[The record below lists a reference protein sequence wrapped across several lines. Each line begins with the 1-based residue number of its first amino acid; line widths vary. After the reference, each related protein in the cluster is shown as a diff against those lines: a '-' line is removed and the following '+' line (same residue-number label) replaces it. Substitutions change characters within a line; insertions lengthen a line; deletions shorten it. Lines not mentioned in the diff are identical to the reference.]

1 MRLGVTGMIPSNFG
15 EVDEPLARK
24 IAELGF
30 TGVGAH
36 WLGDIAGLSPDL
48 CQRTRAI
55 LEQQGIQMIQF
66 WGWYDSIISPDES
79 VRQSGIRTA
88 QTIIEK
94 AALLGAAMVGIRPT
108 SMNPQGAWWP
118 HRDNFSPAT
127 EERLIRSLSEIV
139 AASET
144 HGIPIALE
152 CHATT
157 TLKNAAVVRRVIEQ
171 TQSPWVK
178 VNMDP
183 INFIRDLDT
192 AYDTTTLI
200 HELFDV
206 LGPYIAAAHIKDV
219 YVENR
224 HVIHVSETIPGDG
237 IFDFDTFFRRFE
249 TLLPEGYGFI
259 EHLPESQIP
268 QAQAF
273 VIGKL
278 QQLHIPII

>member
-1 MRLGVTGMIPSNFG
+1 MRSGVTGMIPGNFG

-36 WLGDIAGLSPDL
+36 WLGDITRLSPDL
-48 CQRTRAI
+48 CRRTRAI

-79 VRQSGIRTA
+79 ARQSAIRTA

-108 SMNPQGAWWP
+108 SLNPQGAWWP
-118 HRDNFSPAT
+118 HRDNFSSAT
-127 EERLIRSLSEIV
+127 EERLVRSLTEI
-139 AASET
+139 AAACEMQ
-144 HGIPIALE
+144 GVPIALE

-157 TLKNAAVVRRVIEQ
+157 TLKNAVVVRRVIEQ

-192 AYDTTTLI
+192 AYDTTSLV

-224 HVIHVSETIPGDG
+224 HVIHISETIPGDG

-249 TLLPEGYGFI
+249 ALLPQGYGFI

-273 VIGKL
+273 VIRKL